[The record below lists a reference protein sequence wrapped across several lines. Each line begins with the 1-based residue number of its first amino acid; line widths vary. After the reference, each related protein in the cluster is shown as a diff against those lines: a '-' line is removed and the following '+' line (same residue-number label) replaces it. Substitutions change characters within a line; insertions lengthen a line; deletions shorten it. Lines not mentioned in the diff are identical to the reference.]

1 MKQHLLSEKL
11 EAIFISFAHAAAAV
25 YVPPQYISHS
35 FSHLVI
41 SVYPLFIHS
50 VYPPLPLIS
59 ANSSHPPPPLLPNK
73 PLNNLHVFP
82 VSIDSFSQPSQPAY
96 SFPFLSTYTRP
107 QPVHYRT
114 ELSTTLEAKM
124 RLNAYKTTRLEKN
137 NL

>member
-1 MKQHLLSEKL
+1 MKPHLLSEKL

-41 SVYPLFIHS
+41 SVYPLA
-50 VYPPLPLIS
+50 PLPLIS
-59 ANSSHPPPPLLPNK
+59 ANSSHPPPPLLLNK